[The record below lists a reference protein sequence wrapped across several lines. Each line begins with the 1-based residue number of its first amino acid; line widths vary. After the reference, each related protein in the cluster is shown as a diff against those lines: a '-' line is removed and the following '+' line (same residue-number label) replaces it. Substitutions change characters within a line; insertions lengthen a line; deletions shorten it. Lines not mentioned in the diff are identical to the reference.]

1 MQAGN
6 FESDQLIFDTE
17 FEHVPNYS
25 VIFITRLEKFSDE
38 FITAVFSSFVE
49 NQNYKDFME
58 AIKGDP
64 NELWKFLNFLFN
76 CLRVVNF
83 ENPSY

>member
-1 MQAGN
+1 MSAII
-6 FESDQLIFDTE
+6 D
-17 FEHVPNYS
+17 
-25 VIFITRLEKFSDE
+25 
-38 FITAVFSSFVE
+38 

-76 CLRVVNF
+76 CLRIVNF
-83 ENPSY
+83 EN